1 MQAYFL
7 FLFMS
12 LGRGLDSL
20 IPKKTAALP
29 TAPSPVNP
37 DETIG
42 GERIWQIPPAQIATN
57 PHQPRR
63 EFAPGAMED
72 LTNSI
77 RQHGIVQPLVVTKEG
92 DKYELIAGERRL
104 RAALALELPTVPA
117 IVREASASQ
126 KLEIAIIENV
136 QRQDLNPLDE
146 AVAYQRLID
155 EFSLTQE
162 DVAKKIGKSRA
173 AIANVLRLLDL
184 PEPVQ
189 EAIRNGQL
197 SAGHA
202 KVLAGLDSPAEQL
215 QFFERI
221 MRERLTVRDVEAAIR
236 GNKPPRRASSSNSA
250 TTNPQ
255 FLAAAEQ
262 LRGVLGTKVTVSK
275 TGEKGTVAIEFYSNE
290 DLSELVNKIT
300 GAPLS

>member
-1 MQAYFL
+1 
-7 FLFMS
+7 MS

-20 IPKKTAALP
+20 IPKKTAVLP

-42 GERIWQIPPAQIATN
+42 GERIWQIPPSQIVAN

-104 RAALALELPTVPA
+104 RAAQALELPTVPA

-136 QRQDLNPLDE
+136 QRQDLNSLDE

-221 MRERLTVRDVEAAIR
+221 MRERLTVRDVEAAVR
-236 GNKPPRRASSSNSA
+236 GNKPPRRASSSVGA
-250 TTNPQ
+250 TGNPQ
-255 FLAAAEQ
+255 LLAAAEQ
-262 LRGVLGTKVTVSK
+262 LRGALGTKVTVSK
-275 TGEKGTVAIEFYSNE
+275 AGEKGTVAIEFYSDE
-290 DLSELVNKIT
+290 DLSEIVNKIT

>member
-1 MQAYFL
+1 
-7 FLFMS
+7 MS

-20 IPKKTAALP
+20 IPKKTAVLP

-37 DETIG
+37 GETIG
-42 GERIWQIPPAQIATN
+42 GERIWQIPPSQIVAN

-72 LTNSI
+72 LINSI

-104 RAALALELPTVPA
+104 RAAQALELPTVPA

-136 QRQDLNPLDE
+136 QRQDLNSLDE

-162 DVAKKIGKSRA
+162 DVAKKIGKLYRIPTSS
-173 AIANVLRLLDL
+173 
-184 PEPVQ
+184 
-189 EAIRNGQL
+189 L
-197 SAGHA
+197 SF
-202 KVLAGLDSPAEQL
+202 LFTGLDYDLL
-215 QFFERI
+215 QADHIDRKNLPNIER
-221 MRERLTVRDVEAAIR
+221 ELTKA
-236 GNKPPRRASSSNSA
+236 RAM
-250 TTNPQ
+250 
-255 FLAAAEQ
+255 
-262 LRGVLGTKVTVSK
+262 
-275 TGEKGTVAIEFYSNE
+275 
-290 DLSELVNKIT
+290 
-300 GAPLS
+300 

>member
-1 MQAYFL
+1 
-7 FLFMS
+7 MS

-20 IPKKTAALP
+20 IPKKTAVLP
-29 TAPSPVNP
+29 TAPSPVKP

-42 GERIWQIPPAQIATN
+42 GERIWQLAPSAIAAN

-72 LTNSI
+72 LINSI
-77 RQHGIVQPLVVTKEG
+77 RQHGIVQPLVVTKGG
-92 DKYELIAGERRL
+92 DSYELIAGERRL
-104 RAALALELPTVPA
+104 RAAQALALPTVPA

-126 KLEIAIIENV
+126 KLELAIIENV

-146 AVAYQRLID
+146 AVGYQRLID

-162 DVAKKIGKSRA
+162 EVAKKIGKSRT

-221 MRERLTVRDVEAAIR
+221 MRERLTVRDVEAAVR
-236 GNKPPRRASSSNSA
+236 GNKPSRRASPPA
-250 TTNPQ
+250 AITTSPQ
-255 FLAAAEQ
+255 LLAAAEQ
-262 LRGVLGTKVTVSK
+262 LRSTLGTKVTVTK
-275 TGEKGTVAIEFYSNE
+275 TGQKGTVAIEFYSDE

-300 GAPLS
+300 GVPLS